1 MKNLIALAKSNAY
14 GVNCAS
20 AGIGSAAHF
29 ARERFSR
36 MAGVEITHGLYKCGV
51 SDFSNRGRRE

>member
-1 MKNLIALAKSNAY
+1 MKNLIALAKSNVY

-29 ARERFSR
+29 ARTLFPRIS
-36 MAGVEITHGLYKCGV
+36 GVEVTYVRCKCGV
-51 SDFSNRGRRE
+51 SDFK